1 MEPILL
7 ISDQSAVG
15 HQATAERDDSPV
27 TVSIPHKG
35 VKMARRSSFKL
46 SQQEEEKLQDVKIQ
60 ICLAIRRAMG
70 RQTHYSST
78 VTAMKLGTSRACVS
92 RVQRAIAKDLTF
104 NQLFRYLVR
113 LEPNFKILVAI

>member
-1 MEPILL
+1 MKSNPVP
-7 ISDQSAVG
+7 VG
-15 HQATAERDDSPV
+15 THFAYFGPVGGGIGGRVSLTINKEAE
-27 TVSIPHKG
+27 
-35 VKMARRSSFKL
+35 MARRSSFEL
-46 SQQEEEKLQDVKIQ
+46 NENEEKKLEEVKIQ

-70 RQTHYSST
+70 RQSHYSST